1 MTSID
6 LQQIINYKKYSMI
19 DDTTPIATLFER
31 AEDYAKTT
39 IKLVKLNAVDKTA
52 EIVSSLFSLLVVS
65 MTVVLS
71 VIIISIG
78 VALWL
83 GKLLGDTYYG
93 FFIIGAFYLL
103 TAILLRIFR
112 EQWLKYHVS
121 NSIIRQMMKQKKA

>member
-1 MTSID
+1 
-6 LQQIINYKKYSMI
+6 MI

-39 IKLVKLNAVDKTA
+39 IKLVKLNAVDKSA

-71 VIIISIG
+71 IIITSIG

-83 GKLLGDTYYG
+83 GKLLGDAFYG

-103 TAILLRIFR
+103 VAIVLRVFR
-112 EQWLKYHVS
+112 EQWLKYPVS
-121 NSIIRQMMKQKKA
+121 NSIIKQMMKPKKI